1 MSFDTRV
8 VLQHMPELWE
18 GLRVAVVLILVSAAI
33 GTAIGFVACL
43 GRVIGRGPLYWIAT
57 GYINVFRTIPET
69 VIVFWVY
76 YCAPLVLDARLAPFP
91 AGVLSI
97 AIYSGAFLAEIFR
110 AGIEAVPRGH
120 VEAARALGLPGFWVW
135 MSVILPQAVRIMIPA
150 FIGFATVIVKISG
163 LTSAIGVGELVYQA
177 SVISGQNYRY
187 FEFFTVIG
195 VIYFAMIF
203 PLSLLAQGLEQRL
216 IRRMR

>member
-18 GLRVAVVLILVSAAI
+18 GLRVAVVLILVSTAI
-33 GTAIGFVACL
+33 ATAIGFVACL
-43 GRVIGRGPLYWIAT
+43 GRVIGRGPLFWIASA
-57 GYINVFRTIPET
+57 YINVFRTIPET
-69 VIVFWVY
+69 VIVFWIY
-76 YCAPLVLDARLAPFP
+76 YCAPLVLGARLAPFP

-120 VEAARALGLPGFWVW
+120 VEAARALGLPEFWVW
-135 MSVILPQAVRIMIPA
+135 TSVILPQAVRIMIPA

-195 VIYFAMIF
+195 AIYFAMIF

-216 IRRMR
+216 IRKMR